1 MFEEIFRNVKKNR
14 PLIHCITNFVTAND
28 CANVLLA
35 AGASPIM
42 AEDLDEAEDV
52 TSVCG
57 GLCLN
62 LGTPTP
68 RRLEAMVAAG
78 KRANALGH
86 PVVLDPVGVG
96 ASQMRMAGVSRLLKE
111 VRFAAIRGNLSEI
124 RTLLLGTTASGGVDA
139 DRKDLLADENR
150 VMDLAKTAS
159 RRLGALI
166 AISGATDYVT
176 DGERMF
182 CVHNGHPCMSAVTGT
197 GCQLSA
203 LTAAFLTANPEQPLE
218 AAAGAAALMGFA
230 GEIAYARLS
239 PMDGNASCRNYIID
253 AVYRMTPDA
262 LERGAK
268 YEVR

>member
-1 MFEEIFRNVKKNR
+1 MFEEIFRNVKACR

-28 CANVLLA
+28 CANLLLA

-42 AEDLDEAEDV
+42 AEDLEEVADV
-52 TSVCG
+52 TSICN

-68 RRLEAMVAAG
+68 RRLEAMVVAG

-96 ASQMRMAGVSRLLKE
+96 ASKMRMEGAKRLLKE

-124 RTLLLGTTASGGVDA
+124 KALLLGAAASGGVDA
-139 DRKDLLADENR
+139 DRKDVLAEETQVAAFAR
-150 VMDLAKTAS
+150 SAA
-159 RRLGALI
+159 RALGTVV
-166 AISGATDYVT
+166 AISGAADVVT
-176 DGERMF
+176 DGNRVF
-182 CVHNGHPCMSAVTGT
+182 CIHNGCPAMSSVTGT
-197 GCQLSA
+197 GCQLSS
-203 LTAAFLTANPEQPLE
+203 LTAAFLTANPETPLE
-218 AAAGAAALMGFA
+218 SAAGAAAMMGLA
-230 GEIAYARLS
+230 GEIAYGRMS
-239 PMDGNASCRNYIID
+239 PMDGNASYRNYIID
-253 AVYRMTPDA
+253 AVYRMTPET